1 MEDWNKDSGK
11 SLTFS
16 NIYGSILDR
25 RLVQSLTNSNFIRPT
40 KVQIEVIKKVIE
52 GKDLLIN
59 SFTGSGKTLAYAIPI
74 CHSLLNTQSIQNNI
88 YALILVPSKELVM
101 QTYDVFEELLLF
113 CGDSISVGKIFDA
126 DDNLLQKQKD
136 FRLSDFKNNILISTP
151 GDILKYSNSKLKG
164 SLFREITYLVVDE
177 ADLLFAFG
185 YDKDMNRVLELLPNS
200 KDRKYQCILLS
211 ATLTQ
216 EVDSLNSMLLH
227 KPIFIDIK
235 PDNNENDIEHIDQ
248 NDGSIQKNPSSN
260 GILSEYYTTCKDAVE
275 KWLMLYILLKMNVV
289 PRKCLIFVSIVDTA
303 YSIKLFLEK
312 FGISCGVLTQIIPA
326 ATRRMIIQCFNQG
339 TYDILVACDSEND
352 KSNNS
357 KLDSLFRSD
366 SITYRGVDY
375 KEVASVFNF
384 DCPSNIKSYIH
395 HIGRTARGG
404 SSGVSITIFNED
416 IPNEM
421 EILEGLLN
429 DKNRKLNKLKLTSEE
444 VSCFRYRIE
453 DCMRIL
459 TKSNIQKH
467 KLQEIQGLVLN
478 NTRLLKSGYFSK
490 HPSDKN
496 VLRSYHKHI
505 TNAIN
510 IANSGREH
518 IKNIP
523 DYLYDMVNN
532 NLSEG
537 SNSGLCDNAAFSFP
551 SSSINKVY
559 SNNLTK
565 NNNFN
570 EGGTLT
576 EKVREA
582 IKKMG
587 GKEFQFVRESNQN
600 PLNITCSASSRNK
613 RVFSRKLQLKKE
625 PKDYSGTVPDELPA
639 ISGRKL
645 WKLRHKK
652 HVKKYKDFV
661 DDNKYRKKRKIRR

>member
-1 MEDWNKDSGK
+1 MKGDGEESI
-11 SLTFS
+11 SFS
-16 NIYGSILDR
+16 NLYGSILDR
-25 RLVQSLTNSNFIRPT
+25 RLVQSLTNSNFTRPT
-40 KVQIEVIKKVIE
+40 KVQIEVIEKVIE
-52 GKDLLIN
+52 GRDLLIN

-74 CHSLLNTQSIQNNI
+74 CHCLLNMPILQNNT
-88 YALILVPSKELVM
+88 YALVLVPSKELVM

-113 CGDSISVGKIFDA
+113 CEDSISVGKIFNEN
-126 DDNLLQKQKD
+126 DNLLQKQRS
-136 FRLSDFKNNILISTP
+136 FRLCNLKSNIIISTP
-151 GDILKYSNSKLKG
+151 GDILKCSNSRLNYSPFK
-164 SLFREITYLVVDE
+164 EITHLVVDE

-185 YDKDMNRVLELLPNS
+185 YDKDMNKVLELLPNS
-200 KDRKYQCILLS
+200 QDKKYQCILLS

-216 EVDSLNSMLLH
+216 DVDSLNRMLLY
-227 KPIFIDIK
+227 KPTLIDIK
-235 PDNNENDIEHIDQ
+235 PNNIENDIEQINSD
-248 NDGSIQKNPSSN
+248 DGNVSGNSSSD
-260 GILSEYYTTCKDAVE
+260 GILSEYYTICKDEVE

-289 PRKCLIFVSIVDTA
+289 PRKCLIFVSEVDTA

-339 TYDILVACDSEND
+339 NYDILVTSDSASEKND
-352 KSNNS
+352 NS
-357 KLDSLFRSD
+357 KFNNLFRDD

-395 HIGRTARGG
+395 QVGRTARGG
-404 SSGVSITIFNED
+404 SSGVSITIFKED

-467 KLQEIQGLVLN
+467 KLQEIQGLILN
-478 NTRLLKSGYFSK
+478 NTRLLKSGYFNK
-490 HPSDKN
+490 HPGDKS
-496 VLRSYHKHI
+496 VLKSYHKHI

-532 NLSEG
+532 SLSES
-537 SNSGLCDNAAFSFP
+537 SNLESYGNTNFSSLSLPMDN
-551 SSSINKVY
+551 VY
-559 SNNLTK
+559 SNNITK
-565 NNNFN
+565 KNCN

-587 GKEFQFVRESNQN
+587 GKEFQFVKQNNIN
-600 PLNITCSASSRNK
+600 PLSVSGNISNCDK
-613 RVFSRKLQLKKE
+613 RVFSRKIQLKKE
-625 PKDYSGTVPDELPA
+625 PKDYGNTVPDELPA

-652 HVKKYKDFV
+652 HIKKYKDFI
-661 DDNKYRKKRKIRR
+661 DDNKYRKNRIRR